1 MKPHTLPVKRTPV
14 SKGIFRRLSAVTRN
28 RRQRAATATA
38 DDFEHDDHSSKI
50 SRALTIIFL
59 IHIVVIGLIF
69 FHQKFLDKGAPATE
83 AVVKKAAPV
92 VPERVLP
99 KLSDGG
105 QVHRVKVGD
114 NYEKIAAEYEVDL
127 EDLRVANNHVDI
139 VPSLLMK
146 IPPRKVVAVTPPEVA
161 AITNPE
167 TLQDNGLVEAVPVE
181 TAGAPRAQIIRQEE
195 APAARPVV
203 AAPAVRA
210 PAQTPPAR
218 TQSQAQAPAASGQT
232 YVVQSGDNIWR
243 ISNKFKVDQKA
254 LMRANGITD
263 PKKLK
268 LGMTL
273 KIPR

>member
-1 MKPHTLPVKRTPV
+1 MKLHTLPVKRTPA
-14 SKGIFRRLSAVTRN
+14 SKGIFKRLSAVTRG
-28 RRQRAATATA
+28 RKQRAATATA
-38 DDFEHDDHSSKI
+38 DDMFEHEDHSSKI

-83 AVVKKAAPV
+83 AVVKKAAV
-92 VPERVLP
+92 LAPERVLP

-114 NYEKIAAEYEVDL
+114 NYEKIATEYEVDV
-127 EDLRVANNHVDI
+127 EELRAANNHVDI

-146 IPPRKVVAVTPPEVA
+146 IPPRRVVALTPPEVH
-161 AITNPE
+161 AITNPDAI
-167 TLQDNGLVEAVPVE
+167 QDSGLVEVVPLE
-181 TAGAPRAQIIRQEE
+181 SAGNPRAQIVRPTVESAQ
-195 APAARPVV
+195 ARTVV
-203 AAPAVRA
+203 AA
-210 PAQTPPAR
+210 TPPVR
-218 TQSQAQAPAASGQT
+218 TPAQAPAASGQK
-232 YVVQSGDNIWR
+232 YVVQAGDNIWR

-268 LGMTL
+268 LGMSL
-273 KIPR
+273 SIPR

>member
-1 MKPHTLPVKRTPV
+1 MKLHTLPVKRTPA
-14 SKGIFRRLSAVTRN
+14 SKGIFRRLSAVTRS
-28 RRQRAATATA
+28 RKQRAATATA
-38 DDFEHDDHSSKI
+38 DDMFEHEDHSSRI

-83 AVVKKAAPV
+83 AVVKKAAV
-92 VPERVLP
+92 TVPERVLP

-114 NYEKIAAEYEVDL
+114 NYDKIAAAYEVDV
-127 EDLRVANNHVDI
+127 EELRAANNHVDI

-146 IPPRKVVAVTPPEVA
+146 IPPRKVLAMTPPEVQ
-161 AITNPE
+161 AISNPE
-167 TLQDNGLVEAVPVE
+167 MIADNGLVDAIPVE
-181 TAGAPRAQIIRQEE
+181 TAGAPRAQLVRPV
-195 APAARPVV
+195 ADVPAARQGTAATPVK
-203 AAPAVRA
+203 
-210 PAQTPPAR
+210 T
-218 TQSQAQAPAASGQT
+218 PAASGRK

-254 LMRANGITD
+254 LMQANGITD
-263 PKKLK
+263 PKRLK

-273 KIPR
+273 NIPQ

>member
-1 MKPHTLPVKRTPV
+1 MKPHTLPVKRTPA

-28 RRQRAATATA
+28 RKQRAATATA
-38 DDFEHDDHSSKI
+38 DDMYEHDDHSSKI

-69 FHQKFLDKGAPATE
+69 FHQKFLDKGAPATA
-83 AVVKKAAPV
+83 AVVKKAVVAAPAR
-92 VPERVLP
+92 ELP

-114 NYEKIAAEYEVDL
+114 NYNKIAAEYEVDV
-127 EDLRVANNHVDI
+127 EDLRTANNHVDI

-146 IPPRKVVAVTPPEVA
+146 IPPRKVVAMTPPEVQ

-167 TLQDNGLVEAVPVE
+167 TIQDSGLVEAVPVE
-181 TAGAPRAQIIRQEE
+181 TAGAPRAQLVRTAREASTARQ
-195 APAARPVV
+195 PTAA
-203 AAPAVRA
+203 
-210 PAQTPPAR
+210 TPPVG
-218 TQSQAQAPAASGQT
+218 TSGASGQK
-232 YVVQSGDNIWR
+232 YVVKSGDNIWR
-243 ISNKFKVDQKA
+243 ISNKFKVDQNA
-254 LMRANGITD
+254 LMKANGITD

-273 KIPR
+273 TIP

>member
-1 MKPHTLPVKRTPV
+1 MKPHTLPVKRTPA
-14 SKGIFRRLSAVTRN
+14 SKGIFKRLNAVTRS
-28 RRQRAATATA
+28 RKQRATTATA
-38 DDFEHDDHSSKI
+38 DDMFEHDDHSSKI

-83 AVVKKAAPV
+83 AVVKKAALV
-92 VPERVLP
+92 VPTRELP

-114 NYEKIAAEYEVDL
+114 NYDKIAAEYEVDV
-127 EDLRVANNHVDI
+127 EELRAANNQVDI

-146 IPPRKVVAVTPPEVA
+146 IPPRRVVAMTPPEVQ

-167 TLQDNGLVEAVPVE
+167 AIRDSGLVEAVPVD
-181 TAGAPRAQIIRQEE
+181 TAGAPRAQLVRPAGE
-195 APAARPVV
+195 APAA
-203 AAPAVRA
+203 ATAVNA
-210 PAQTPPAR
+210 
-218 TQSQAQAPAASGQT
+218 SAASGQK
-232 YVVQSGDNIWR
+232 YVVKAGDNIWR
-243 ISNKFKVDQKA
+243 ISNKYKVDQKA
-254 LMRANGITD
+254 LMKANGITD

-273 KIPR
+273 TIP